1 MNIDNIKDIVKRA
14 VNTDVSSAHS
24 QRGIAIANKTTAKVT
39 QQNRGSLFT
48 GIEPANSAKKTGI
61 LEQMQN
67 QTDLGVEAQ
76 KNYLAIMSNTMT
88 GEDFQK
94 LKEEGYSLSD
104 TDVEQIVTVVDEIRI
119 RMAAGGDTSVNL
131 SDIDEAQVQ
140 AVVDNAG
147 LAVKIAK
154 HLKQN
159 QLPVTK
165 ENLKSVIQ
173 AYEEGEQITPLSEN
187 AMKYMI
193 ENRMEPTI
201 QNLYRAEFSS
211 PDLKT
216 QGRFSYYTDSMAGY
230 YAKKATEINF
240 DKLRGKMEEII
251 ESAGLESNSYQMGN
265 AKWLVEN
272 DIPLTEE
279 SLLKMNELRGVMLP
293 QGEEQL
299 IKKIVNGMIDGREPK
314 DALLLDT
321 DNRYERAIQAVDC
334 INTVSEDT
342 LRAVADSGK
351 PVTIE
356 QLQKQQNSGITV
368 SVVSVADTDSFITA
382 KRQLEEVRLLMTVEA
397 SAKMLKQGI
406 QIETT
411 PLAQLVE
418 QLKTMEQ
425 EYYQKLFA
433 DSGVELNDDNLS
445 LYKDTTTKVS
455 AIADMPSY
463 ALGRRAVLEQMTVN
477 QIYEEGR
484 SQKARL
490 DAAGEAYETMMTKPR
505 SDMGDSLRK
514 AFRNVDAILDSLKL
528 EKTTN
533 NERAV
538 RILAYNQMN
547 ITEESVTMMKQA
559 DMAMNRVMKNMTP
572 QVTLELIREG
582 QNPLDMDIQEL
593 NRITSELYDSMDNT
607 SDEKY
612 SEFLWK
618 LQKNDQITQDERNA
632 YINVYRLFHQMEKSE
647 NRVLGALLNQGADIT
662 MRNLIT
668 GTRNYKAKSMD
679 VVVDDTVASF
689 AAQSTSTMDMMQAI
703 ETGFDKNTGNKEQ
716 QNRQTY
722 YESLV
727 HQALEQMAPEKM
739 AGMNIDTMSLEGFAD
754 AMLKGNED
762 TVLNAAYQN
771 EQMAWVEE
779 AAQSED
785 RLIKTLLKYDQ
796 PVTVNNILS
805 AGVLMNDRG
814 SVFKQLM
821 ESASRIPGGK
831 DRSRKLSESFDR
843 ITDRL
848 VSKDS
853 AEAAYQDMIE
863 EAEGVV
869 EDVAFSEEA
878 DLVDIRSL
886 KMLHKELQLAG
897 SLSREENYEIPMFI
911 QSELTSVNVKIIRG
925 SKQKGT
931 TVITMETEIYGKVAA
946 RFTVDKERITGLVVG
961 EEPQFLDKMKE
972 KDVSL
977 RSMLNTADQTVRKM
991 NYAIGRDID
1000 LNQFEENIERS
1011 GEEGVTTESLYR
1023 ISKTFLMFVKDLEQ

>member
-14 VNTDVSSAHS
+14 VNTDVSSARS
-24 QRGIAIANKTTAKVT
+24 QRGAVTAGKTVT
-39 QQNRGSLFT
+39 RGVQQNRGTLFT
-48 GIEPANSAKKTGI
+48 GIEPANSTKKTGI
-61 LEQMQN
+61 LDQLQN

-119 RMAAGGDTSVNL
+119 RMAAGGDESVNL

-147 LAVKIAK
+147 LAVKVAK
-154 HLKQN
+154 QLKQN

-165 ENLKSVIQ
+165 ENLKSVMQ

-193 ENRMEPTI
+193 ENQMEPSI
-201 QNLYRAEFSS
+201 QNLYKAEFSS

-216 QGRFSYYTDSMAGY
+216 QGRFSYYADSSTGY

-240 DKLRGKMEEII
+240 EQLRGKMSEII
-251 ESAGLESNSYQMGN
+251 ESAGLESNGYQMSN

-279 SLLKMNELRGVMLP
+279 NLLKMNELRSVTLP
-293 QGEEQL
+293 QEEDQL
-299 IKKIVNGMIDGREPK
+299 IKNIVNGMVDGREPEA
-314 DALLLDT
+314 ALLLDK
-321 DNRYERAIQAVDC
+321 DNRYERAMQAVDC
-334 INTVSEDT
+334 INNVTEDT

-356 QLQKQQNSGITV
+356 QLQKQQNSRISAVASTV
-368 SVVSVADTDSFITA
+368 DSDAFITA

-406 QIETT
+406 QIETA
-411 PLAQLVE
+411 PLEQLVE

-425 EYYQKLFA
+425 QYYQKLFGDA
-433 DSGVELNDDNLS
+433 GVELSDDNLS

-455 AIADMPSY
+455 AIAEMPAY
-463 ALGRRAVLEQMTVN
+463 TLGRRAVLEQMTVN
-477 QIYEEGR
+477 RIFEEGR

-514 AFRNVDAILDSLKL
+514 AFRNVDAILDSLQL
-528 EKTTN
+528 EKTTG

-547 ITEESVTMMKQA
+547 VTEESVNRMKQA

-607 SDEKY
+607 NDEKY

-632 YINVYRLFHQMEKSE
+632 YINVYRLFHQMEKSG
-647 NRVLGALLNQGADIT
+647 NRVLGALVNQGADIT

-703 ETGFDKNTGNKEQ
+703 ENAFDKNAGSQENQNKQ
-716 QNRQTY
+716 AY
-722 YESLV
+722 YEGLL
-727 HQALEQMAPEKM
+727 HQAFENMAPEKM
-739 AGMNIDTMSLEGFAD
+739 AGMNFDTISLESFAD
-754 AMLKGNED
+754 AMLQGEED
-762 TVLNAAYQN
+762 AALNAAYQS
-771 EQMAWVEE
+771 EQMTMVEE

-821 ESASRIPGGK
+821 ESASKLPGGK
-831 DRSRKLSESFDR
+831 DRSKKLSESFDR

-848 VSKDS
+848 ISKEA
-853 AEAAYQDMIE
+853 AEAAYQSMIE

-869 EDVAFSEEA
+869 EDTTFSGEA

-897 SLSREENYEIPMFI
+897 SLSKEENYEIPMFI

-925 SKQKGT
+925 SEQKGT

-977 RSMLNTADQTVRKM
+977 RSMLNTSDQTVRKM

-1023 ISKTFLMFVKDLEQ
+1023 ISKTFLVFLKDLDQ

>member
-1 MNIDNIKDIVKRA
+1 
-14 VNTDVSSAHS
+14 
-24 QRGIAIANKTTAKVT
+24 
-39 QQNRGSLFT
+39 
-48 GIEPANSAKKTGI
+48 
-61 LEQMQN
+61 
-67 QTDLGVEAQ
+67 
-76 KNYLAIMSNTMT
+76 
-88 GEDFQK
+88 
-94 LKEEGYSLSD
+94 
-104 TDVEQIVTVVDEIRI
+104 
-119 RMAAGGDTSVNL
+119 
-131 SDIDEAQVQ
+131 
-140 AVVDNAG
+140 
-147 LAVKIAK
+147 
-154 HLKQN
+154 
-159 QLPVTK
+159 
-165 ENLKSVIQ
+165 
-173 AYEEGEQITPLSEN
+173 
-187 AMKYMI
+187 
-193 ENRMEPTI
+193 
-201 QNLYRAEFSS
+201 
-211 PDLKT
+211 
-216 QGRFSYYTDSMAGY
+216 
-230 YAKKATEINF
+230 
-240 DKLRGKMEEII
+240 
-251 ESAGLESNSYQMGN
+251 
-265 AKWLVEN
+265 
-272 DIPLTEE
+272 
-279 SLLKMNELRGVMLP
+279 
-293 QGEEQL
+293 
-299 IKKIVNGMIDGREPK
+299 
-314 DALLLDT
+314 
-321 DNRYERAIQAVDC
+321 
-334 INTVSEDT
+334 
-342 LRAVADSGK
+342 
-351 PVTIE
+351 
-356 QLQKQQNSGITV
+356 
-368 SVVSVADTDSFITA
+368 
-382 KRQLEEVRLLMTVEA
+382 
-397 SAKMLKQGI
+397 
-406 QIETT
+406 
-411 PLAQLVE
+411 
-418 QLKTMEQ
+418 
-425 EYYQKLFA
+425 
-433 DSGVELNDDNLS
+433 
-445 LYKDTTTKVS
+445 
-455 AIADMPSY
+455 
-463 ALGRRAVLEQMTVN
+463 
-477 QIYEEGR
+477 
-484 SQKARL
+484 
-490 DAAGEAYETMMTKPR
+490 
-505 SDMGDSLRK
+505 
-514 AFRNVDAILDSLKL
+514 
-528 EKTTN
+528 
-533 NERAV
+533 
-538 RILAYNQMN
+538 
-547 ITEESVTMMKQA
+547 
-559 DMAMNRVMKNMTP
+559 MTP

-762 TVLNAAYQN
+762 TVLNATYQN

-946 RFTVDKERITGLVVG
+946 RFTVDKERITGVVVG